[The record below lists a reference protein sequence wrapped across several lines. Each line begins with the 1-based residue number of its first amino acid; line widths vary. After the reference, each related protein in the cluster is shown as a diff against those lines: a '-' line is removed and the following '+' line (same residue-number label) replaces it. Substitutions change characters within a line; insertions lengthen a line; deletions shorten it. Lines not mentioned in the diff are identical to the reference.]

1 MLSQSNDQVD
11 QEKGPE
17 ITLAAKEQIGQAQ
30 RPKCFSST
38 FQECLFVLTATMA
51 IGQQSFFQG
60 CIVGVTASIGK
71 DLDMN
76 SAEITWINAGASLSS
91 GAFLLTFGKLADMF
105 GRKALFIIGM
115 AGFTLS
121 LLVAGFATNAIYMDV
136 FSGIL
141 GLFAAAVV
149 PPAVGT
155 LGAVYEKPSKRK
167 NRAFACFS
175 AGNPLG
181 FVGGMIISGVA
192 SNEYNWRASF
202 WALAVVYA
210 IFTVLTVW
218 TVPPDGFA
226 RTPVSVEAFR
236 QFDLLGTA
244 LVIVGFAFFSSSLSL
259 AGDASDGWKTGYVLA
274 LFIVGFFLLVVFLWW
289 QSVTPN
295 PLMPLWV
302 WKDRN
307 FSLLMATFCL
317 GFMGF
322 SAVTF
327 YLSLYLQDVKNL
339 TALEITARLMPMV
352 VSGVTVN
359 VVCGLILHRVSNS
372 LLTGIGALAY
382 TASFL
387 ILSFMK
393 EDALYW
399 EYIFPALILV
409 VIGADIQ
416 FNVTNM
422 YVMSSLPSHQQ
433 SIAGGIFNTVSKLC
447 NNLGLGIATSVE
459 SAIVN
464 QMTASSPAIKPYLAV
479 YWFAAAAAGS
489 SLLLVPFLTLGTQ
502 GGDAPSESGDE
513 SVNGEL
519 VEKRAIVGANPAPV
533 APGTEVVPATLS
545 LQFED
550 KS

>member
-1 MLSQSNDQVD
+1 MVSQSNDYAD
-11 QEKGPE
+11 QEKGPNV
-17 ITLAAKEQIGQAQ
+17 TLAANEQVSHAQ
-30 RPKCFSST
+30 RPKCFNST
-38 FQECLFVLTATMA
+38 LQECLFVLTATMA
-51 IGQQSFFQG
+51 IGQQSFSKAAF
-60 CIVGVTASIGK
+60 
-71 DLDMN
+71 
-76 SAEITWINAGASLSS
+76 LSS

-105 GRKALFIIGM
+105 GRKVLFIIGM
-115 AGFTLS
+115 GGFTIS
-121 LLVAGFATNAIYMDV
+121 LLIAGFATNAIYMDV

-210 IFTVLTVW
+210 IFTALTVW

-226 RTPVSVEAFR
+226 RTPISVEAFKK
-236 QFDLLGTA
+236 FDLLGTA

-259 AGDASDGWKTGYVLA
+259 AGDAPDGWKTGYVLA
-274 LFIVGFFLLVVFLWW
+274 LFIVGFFLLVAFLWW
-289 QSVTPN
+289 QSITAN

-307 FSLLMATFCL
+307 FALLMAIFCL

-322 SAVTF
+322 SAVSF
-327 YLSLYLQDVKNL
+327 YLSLYLQNVKHL

-359 VVCGLILHRVSNS
+359 VVCGLILHRVNNS

-393 EDALYW
+393 EDAIYW

-409 VIGADIQ
+409 VVGADIQ

-422 YVMSSLPSHQQ
+422 YVMSSLPSDQQ

-459 SAIVN
+459 SAMAN
-464 QMTASSPAIKPYLAV
+464 QMTASTPAIRPYLTA
-479 YWFAAAAAGS
+479 YWFAAAAAGI
-489 SLLLVPFLTLGTQ
+489 SLFMVPFLTLGTQ
-502 GGDAPSESGDE
+502 GGDAPTETGDE
-513 SVNGEL
+513 SVNEL
-519 VEKRAIVGANPAPV
+519 AEQKAIIDVSSAPV
-533 APGTEVVPATLS
+533 APGTEILSETPAL
-545 LQFED
+545 EVGE
-550 KS
+550 KH

>member
-1 MLSQSNDQVD
+1 MDSQSGSHDSSQ
-11 QEKGPE
+11 QEKGPDVS
-17 ITLAAKEQIGQAQ
+17 LAVDEQTYSQ
-30 RPKCFSST
+30 RPSCFSST
-38 FQECLFVLTATMA
+38 IQECLFVLTATMA
-51 IGQQSFFQG
+51 IGQQSFYQG
-60 CIVGVTASIGK
+60 AIVGVTASIGS
-71 DLDMN
+71 DLNMN

-91 GAFLLTFGKLADMF
+91 GAFLLSFGKLADMF
-105 GRKALFIIGM
+105 GRKVLFIIGM
-115 AGFTLS
+115 AGFTFS
-121 LLVAGFATNAIYMDV
+121 LLIAGFATNAIYMDV

-149 PPAVGT
+149 PPAVGA
-155 LGAVYEKPSKRK
+155 LGAVYERPSKRK

-181 FVGGMIISGVA
+181 FVGGMIISGIA

-202 WALAVVYA
+202 WALSVIYG
-210 IFTVLTVW
+210 IFTILTIW

-226 RTPVSVEAFR
+226 RTPISREAFKS
-236 QFDLLGTA
+236 FDLLGTG
-244 LVIVGFAFFSSSLSL
+244 LIIVGFAFFSSALSL
-259 AGDASDGWKTGYVLA
+259 AGDAPDGWKTGYVLG
-274 LFIVGFFLLVVFLWW
+274 LFIVGFFILVGFVWW
-289 QSVTPN
+289 QSVATH

-317 GFMGF
+317 GFAGF

-327 YLSLYLQDVKNL
+327 YLSLYLQDIKHL
-339 TALEITARLMPMV
+339 TALEITARLLPMV
-352 VSGVTVN
+352 ISGVTVN
-359 VVCGLILHRVSNS
+359 IVCGLVLHRVSNK

-409 VIGADIQ
+409 VVGADIQ

-447 NNLGLGIATSVE
+447 NNLGLGIATSIE
-459 SAIVN
+459 SSIKDN
-464 QMTASSPAIKPYLAV
+464 MTASTPAIRPYLGV
-479 YWFAAAAAGS
+479 YWFAAAAAGLS
-489 SLLLVPFLTLGTQ
+489 VVMVPFLTLGTQ
-502 GGDAPSESGDE
+502 GHDSTSDSDKTEIGENAE
-513 SVNGEL
+513 SVEQ
-519 VEKRAIVGANPAPV
+519 RAIIENGPV
-533 APGTEVVPATLS
+533 APSTETTVESQPIVEK
-545 LQFED
+545 Q
-550 KS
+550 

>member
-1 MLSQSNDQVD
+1 MVSQNHAD

-17 ITLAAKEQIGQAQ
+17 VTLTPKEDYAQ
-30 RPKCFSST
+30 RPKCFNST
-38 FQECLFVLTATMA
+38 IQECLFVLTATMA

-60 CIVGVTASIGK
+60 CIVGVTASIGS
-71 DLDMN
+71 DLNMN

-121 LLVAGFATNAIYMDV
+121 LLIAGFATNAIYMDV

-141 GLFAAAVV
+141 GLFAAAVI

-210 IFTVLTVW
+210 IFTALTVW
-218 TVPPDGFA
+218 TVPVDGFA
-226 RTPVSVEAFR
+226 RTPLSVEAFR
-236 QFDLLGTA
+236 KFDLLGTA

-259 AGDASDGWKTGYVLA
+259 AGDAPDGWKTGYVLA

-289 QSVTPN
+289 QSVATN
-295 PLMPLWV
+295 ALMPLGI

-307 FSLLMATFCL
+307 FSLIMAIFCL

-327 YLSLYLQDVKNL
+327 YLSLYLQDVKHL

-359 VVCGLILHRVSNS
+359 VICGLILHRVSNS
-372 LLTGIGALAY
+372 VLTGIGALAY

-393 EDALYW
+393 EDSLYW

-409 VIGADIQ
+409 VVGADIQ

-422 YVMSSLPSHQQ
+422 YVMSSLPPGQQ

-447 NNLGLGIATSVE
+447 SNLGLGIATSIE
-459 SAIVN
+459 SSIAN
-464 QMTASSPAIKPYLAV
+464 KMTASTPAIRPYLTV
-479 YWFAAAAAGS
+479 YWYASAAAGA
-489 SLLLVPFLTLGTQ
+489 SLFLVPFLTLGTQ
-502 GGDAPSESGDE
+502 GGDKPSDAEDE
-513 SVNGEL
+513 SLDTKLEETKV
-519 VEKRAIVGANPAPV
+519 IIDANSAPV
-533 APGTEVVPATLS
+533 APGTEILSQTSAVEVV
-545 LQFED
+545 EER
-550 KS
+550 